1 MTHTMEID
9 GVEVAFSEGE
19 TILEIAQRHQKEIP
33 TLCYDPRLEPFG
45 GCRLCIVELEGARNP
60 VASCTTKATAGMVVR
75 TTTDTIEAY
84 RKTLLEMVVSENRE
98 VDVSPLRG
106 YASGELAD
114 LRDKYGV
121 NGTSITGATSGTSK
135 TDDDNPFILRD
146 YELCISCY
154 RCVRVC
160 AEQEGDHAI
169 NVMSRGF
176 HTQITTEFD
185 GLLKDSA
192 CTFCG
197 QCIQTCPTGAL
208 ADKKALRAVD
218 EVEDAVPDKTRT
230 ICPYCG
236 VGCSVDILTKN
247 EKIVGIHPAMDGP
260 ANQGALC
267 VKGQFAYD
275 FVQHPDRLK
284 TPLIRGTMANSTKPH
299 GKRLSTEPLKG
310 FGKSML
316 NTVGI
321 ASTVLP
327 LDAHPVKRRI
337 SCRSLSAQAS
347 GQITSTIAA
356 VPDTPR
362 PLPVWQRQ
370 SDVARCLIHSLT
382 CKSRMLFSASARI

>member
-1 MTHTMEID
+1 MTHKMEID
-9 GVEVAFSEGE
+9 GVEVAFTEGE
-19 TILEIAQRHQKEIP
+19 TILEVAQRHEKEIP

-60 VASCTTKATAGMVVR
+60 VASCTTKATPGMVVR
-75 TTTDTIEAY
+75 TATDTIEAY
-84 RKTLLEMVVSENRE
+84 RKTLLEMVISENRE

-106 YASGELAD
+106 YAAGELTD
-114 LRDKYGV
+114 LRDKYAV
-121 NGTSITGATSGTSK
+121 NGNRMTGAKSGTNK
-135 TDDDNPFILRD
+135 TEDDNPFILRD

-169 NVMSRGF
+169 NVMNRGF

-208 ADKKALRAVD
+208 ADKKALRAED
-218 EVEDAVPDKTRT
+218 EVADAIPDKTRT

-236 VGCSVDILTKN
+236 VGCSVDILTQN

-275 FVQHPDRLK
+275 FVQHSDRLK
-284 TPLIRGTMANSTKPH
+284 TPLIRGDDGELHEATWEAALDKAAEGFRKVNAEH
-299 GKRLSTEPLKG
+299 GRHSIY
-310 FGKSML
+310 
-316 NTVGI
+316 GI
-321 ASTVLP
+321 ASGRAP
-327 LDAHPVKRRI
+327 
-337 SCRSLSAQAS
+337 SE
-347 GQITSTIAA
+347 AA
-356 VPDTPR
+356 YLMQKFIRVGFGTNYIDN
-362 PLPVWQRQ
+362 
-370 SDVARCLIHSLT
+370 C
-382 CKSRMLFSASARI
+382 SRA

>member
-1 MTHTMEID
+1 MSDKLQID
-9 GVEVAFSEGE
+9 GIDVDIIEGE
-19 TILEIAQRHQKEIP
+19 TVLEVAQRHQKDIP

-60 VASCTTKATAGMVVR
+60 VASCTTKAAPGMVIR
-75 TTTDTIEAY
+75 TSTDTIETY
-84 RKTLLEMVVSENRE
+84 RKTLLEMVMSENRE
-98 VDVSPLRG
+98 VDVHQLRG
-106 YASGELAD
+106 YASRELANLCD
-114 LRDKYGV
+114 EYKIKATDIE
-121 NGTSITGATSGTSK
+121 GTVSGTSK
-135 TDDDNPFILRD
+135 TDDNPFILRD

-169 NVMSRGF
+169 NVMNRGF
-176 HTQITTEFD
+176 QTQITTEFD

-218 EVEDAVPDKTRT
+218 EVTDGTIDKTRT

-236 VGCSVDILTKN
+236 VGCSVDVLSNN
-247 EKIVGIHPAMDGP
+247 EKIIGIHPAMDGP

-284 TPLIRGTMANSTKPH
+284 TPLIRGDDGELHEASWENALDLAAEGFRKVNAEHSRH
-299 GKRLSTEPLKG
+299 GIY
-310 FGKSML
+310 
-316 NTVGI
+316 GI
-321 ASTVLP
+321 ASGRAP
-327 LDAHPVKRRI
+327 
-337 SCRSLSAQAS
+337 SE
-347 GQITSTIAA
+347 AA
-356 VPDTPR
+356 YLMQKFIRAGFGTNYIDN
-362 PLPVWQRQ
+362 
-370 SDVARCLIHSLT
+370 C
-382 CKSRMLFSASARI
+382 SRA